1 MLKWYTDGACSLNP
15 GPGGY
20 AAILVDENE
29 NKVEEIS
36 GNAET
41 TTNNRMEMLA
51 ILAALKTMDISYSF
65 TKKSFTIYSD
75 SAYCVN
81 MCNVWISSWEKNG
94 WKRAKNQPIENLD
107 LVLELSKYLKKFDGQ
122 VHIMKVPG
130 HSGVQWNE
138 EADKLAV
145 AAKNRRI

>member
-1 MLKWYTDGACSLNP
+1 MLKWYVDGACSGNP

-29 NKVEEIS
+29 NKIEEIS

-51 ILAALKTMDISYSF
+51 ILAAFKAMDTSYGF
-65 TKKSFTIYSD
+65 AKKSFTIYSD

-81 MCNVWISSWEKNG
+81 MCNVWMASWERNG

-122 VHIMKVPG
+122 VYIMKVPG

-145 AAKNRRI
+145 AAKERRM

>member
-1 MLKWYTDGACSLNP
+1 MKEVTIYTDGACSGNP

-51 ILAALKTMDISYSF
+51 ILAAFKAMDTSYGF
-65 TKKSFTIYSD
+65 AKKSFTFTCDKSFSIPSLYLI
-75 SAYCVN
+75 
-81 MCNVWISSWEKNG
+81 ISS
-94 WKRAKNQPIENLD
+94 
-107 LVLELSKYLKKFDGQ
+107 
-122 VHIMKVPG
+122 
-130 HSGVQWNE
+130 
-138 EADKLAV
+138 
-145 AAKNRRI
+145 